1 MKIVKKF
8 HNQTLYMLRY
18 IPIYTPWNLLGEG
31 CFSLNGWTIKAFLSL
46 TIPQPEIMVWPAMAA
61 KSLVLMGLTHRQVNP
76 TQFLKKKIK
85 KNVILVWYSS
95 LSNQKIGLVIQD
107 LEEAEE
113 KNKINKGMQK
123 KIKEEQCMHIWLT
136 KSSPLL
142 HRCCKIQIGA
152 VIYII
157 SFILL
162 LSGNPKKKKIDF
174 FYTFLYFSWKWYQNF
189 LKTFYL

>member
-1 MKIVKKF
+1 
-8 HNQTLYMLRY
+8 
-18 IPIYTPWNLLGEG
+18 
-31 CFSLNGWTIKAFLSL
+31 
-46 TIPQPEIMVWPAMAA
+46 MAA

-85 KNVILVWYSS
+85 KKVILVWFSS